1 MRKPLLNFSILSPAN
16 FKRWRIVVHLDGVL
30 IHVACLYQ

>member
-16 FKRWRIVVHLDGVL
+16 FKRWQILVPELPFEDGV
-30 IHVACLYQ
+30 AG